1 MKKKISDVLLKIGV
15 SILIV
20 FLLTAV
26 VVGAL

>member
-1 MKKKISDVLLKIGV
+1 MKNKIVDVLLKIGV

-26 VVGAL
+26 VVGML